1 MTDNRLERDAP
12 ALPPAQQK
20 IRESLQ
26 ILAAL
31 GMPRAQ
37 LNERSALTLLAL
49 LDLKPTGSW
58 QQLQPSR
65 MGVTPIMTWCREHYQ
80 KAYAPNTR
88 ETFRRQTLHQFLAN
102 GLVFYNQDQPTRSV
116 NSPHANYVVTLA
128 LQALLEQFGT
138 DAWPAAL
145 EAYLKGRPTLIQQY
159 AQERAMTLIPLRISP
174 EIELRLSAGAHS
186 TLLAAIITEF
196 APRFAPDAEIIYIGD
211 TGPKTADYF
220 QRDRLAELGVEI
232 EKHGKMPDVVL
243 YFAAQDW
250 LLLIESVTSHGP
262 VDGKRHQELR
272 QLFAQHTTAGLVYV
286 TAFPDKRTMGRY
298 VGDIAWE
305 TEVWVAEAPTH
316 LIHFNGVRFLGPY
329 DNTPSPPQE

>member
-1 MTDNRLERDAP
+1 MSAKLAEGEAP
-12 ALPPAQQK
+12 ARTPAEQK
-20 IRESLQ
+20 IRDSLH

-49 LDLKPTGSW
+49 LDLRPNGRW
-58 QQLQPSR
+58 QALQPTPL
-65 MGVTPIMTWCREHYQ
+65 GVTPIMSWCREHYQ

-88 ETFRRQTLHQFLAN
+88 ETFRQQTLHQFLAN
-102 GLVFYNQDQPTRSV
+102 GLVFYNQDEPTRAV
-116 NSPHANYVVTLA
+116 NSPHANYVVTPA
-128 LQALLEQFGT
+128 LQALLAQFGT

-145 EAYLKGRPTLIQQY
+145 ETYLQGRPTLIQQY
-159 AQERAMTLIPLRISP
+159 AQERAMTLLPLRISA
-174 EIELRLSAGAHS
+174 EIELKLSAGAHS
-186 TLLAAIITEF
+186 SLLAAIITEF
-196 APRFAPDAEIIYIGD
+196 APRFAPEAEILYLGD

-220 QRDRLAELGVEI
+220 QRERLAQLGVEI

-243 YFAAQDW
+243 YYAAKDW

-272 QLFAQHTTAGLVYV
+272 QLFAKHQTAGLVYV

-298 VGDIAWE
+298 VGEIAWE

-329 DNTPSPPQE
+329 DTTPSTSLA